1 MKAMLL
7 WLMLLA
13 APAFAVGVDANMLP
27 DPAAEQR
34 ARALM
39 QELRC
44 LVCQNQSISDSD
56 APLAQDLRAI
66 VRERI
71 AAGDSNVEIKA
82 YLTARYGDW
91 VLLNPPLNAGTIL
104 LWGGPLV
111 GLLLGIALIMRHAWR
126 PATDISPLTDEEQK
140 ALERLP

>member
-13 APAFAVGVDANMLP
+13 APAFAVGVDTNMLP
-27 DPAAEQR
+27 DQAAEQR

-111 GLLLGIALIMRHAWR
+111 GLLLGIALIMRRTWR
-126 PATDISPLTDEEQK
+126 SATDISPLTDEEQK
-140 ALERLP
+140 TLERLP